1 MMFQGTK
8 YLAKYQ
14 RIKINRSVGSGQSDE
29 INPPICYENP
39 LRGLLM
45 HNILSTNQL
54 RGWSI
59 TDKTIDNTQEKINDY
74 FDCIIECH
82 DTETGCI
89 QTCKTLLE

>member
-1 MMFQGTK
+1 
-8 YLAKYQ
+8 
-14 RIKINRSVGSGQSDE
+14 
-29 INPPICYENP
+29 
-39 LRGLLM
+39 M

-59 TDKTIDNTQEKINDY
+59 TDNTIDNTQEKINDY
-74 FDCIIECH
+74 FDCLIECH